1 MLIFIAL
8 PVQGFL
14 GSGVSNFYKHKIIAM
29 KKLFFSV
36 LLLCLSLFTVAQYT
50 RGTVK
55 ESLTID
61 SKILGKQVKY
71 TIYLPFDY
79 ETSNRY
85 YPVTYLLH
93 GYSDNDMGW
102 MQYGEANLIADECIA
117 KMQIPPMIIVMPDG
131 GVSFYINNFDNSVR
145 YEDFFMQEFMPY
157 IEKTYRIRAEK
168 RFRGIAGLSMGGFGT
183 LNFALKYP
191 DKFAVCVA
199 FSAAIFSEESMLAT
213 NEKDWGWIMASLY
226 GPYREGTARLTD
238 HYRKNNPFDV
248 SKAKGKDAYNNLR
261 IMLDCG
267 DDDFLTNDN
276 CRLHVHFNNLG
287 IKHEFRMRDGAH
299 TWTYWRTG
307 LPDALKF
314 IGDSFHQ
321 F

>member
-1 MLIFIAL
+1 
-8 PVQGFL
+8 
-14 GSGVSNFYKHKIIAM
+14 M
-29 KKLFFSV
+29 KKLTSLVV
-36 LLLCLSLFTVAQYT
+36 LLVVSSFSFAQYS
-50 RGTVK
+50 RGTMK

-79 ETSNRY
+79 GTSSRD

-102 MQYGEANLIADECIA
+102 MQFGEVNMIADESIA
-117 KMQIPPMIIVMPDG
+117 TREIPPMIIVMPDG

-145 YEDFFMQEFMPY
+145 YEDFFMQEFIPY
-157 IEKTYRIRAEK
+157 IEKNYRVRTEK
-168 RFRGIAGLSMGGFGT
+168 RYRGIAGLSMGGFGT

-191 DKFAVCVA
+191 DKFASCVA
-199 FSAAIFSEESMLAT
+199 FSAAIFSEESMMAT
-213 NEKDWGWIMASLY
+213 DEKGWGWIMASLY
-226 GPYREGTARLTD
+226 GPYQEGAARLTE

-248 SKAKGKDAYNNLR
+248 TKTKGKEAYNNLR

-267 DDDFLTNDN
+267 DDDFLTDDN
-276 CRLHVHFNNLG
+276 CRLHIHLNKLG
-287 IKHEFRMRDGAH
+287 VKHEFRMRDGAH

-307 LPDALKF
+307 LPAGLKF
-314 IGDSFHQ
+314 IGDSFRQ

>member
-1 MLIFIAL
+1 
-8 PVQGFL
+8 
-14 GSGVSNFYKHKIIAM
+14 M
-29 KKLFFSV
+29 KKLIPLVAFLAISFFT
-36 LLLCLSLFTVAQYT
+36 FAQYS

-79 ETSNRY
+79 QTSDRY

-93 GYSDNDMGW
+93 GYGDNDMGW
-102 MQYGEANLIADECIA
+102 MQFGEANMIADECIA
-117 KMQIPPMIIVMPDG
+117 NHEIPPMIIAMPDG

-145 YEDFFMQEFMPY
+145 YEDFFIQEFMPF

-168 RFRGIAGLSMGGFGT
+168 RFRGVAGLSMGGFGT
-183 LNFALKYP
+183 LNYALKYP
-191 DKFAVCVA
+191 EKFAACVA
-199 FSAAIFSEESMLAT
+199 FSAAIFSEESVMAT
-213 NEKDWGWIMASLY
+213 DEKSWGWIMSSLY
-226 GPYREGTARLTD
+226 GPYQEGTARITD
-238 HYRKNNPFDV
+238 HYRANNPFDV
-248 SKAKGKDAYNNLR
+248 TQTKGKDAFNNLR
-261 IMLDCG
+261 IMIDCG
-267 DDDFLTNDN
+267 DDDFLTDDN
-276 CRLHVHFNNLG
+276 SRLHIHLNKLG

-307 LPDALKF
+307 LPAGLKF
-314 IGDSFHQ
+314 IGESFHQ